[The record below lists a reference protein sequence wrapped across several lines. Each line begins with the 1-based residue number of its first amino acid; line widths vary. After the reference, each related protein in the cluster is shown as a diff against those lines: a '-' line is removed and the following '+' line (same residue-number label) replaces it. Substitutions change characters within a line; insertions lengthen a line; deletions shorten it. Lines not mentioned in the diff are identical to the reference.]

1 MNLRRFLSGLYS
13 SISSR
18 STNRLLLLRSVR
30 GERGD
35 VIGDRAEVIFS
46 LLSCSIFCR
55 MLSTRSK
62 RRLVAGELGAD
73 VEMLSTLIG
82 SGFRLRVVVNE
93 LLLLSFDDVIVLS
106 SARGDRRLRMAFSS
120 RDDDF

>member
-1 MNLRRFLSGLYS
+1 MSGLYS

-35 VIGDRAEVIFS
+35 VIGDRADVIFS

-62 RRLVAGELGAD
+62 RRLVVGELGAD

-93 LLLLSFDDVIVLS
+93 LLLLSFDDVIALS